1 MAHLTP
7 EQRTAEK
14 LRLKKVQEEAD
25 LIIGLESLGL
35 TTSSKTSIES
45 FNPNTKEE
53 FTEYAE
59 AISKVVSQFKS
70 NAEYASFVDDLVR
83 NLCAGSEWKMENFE
97 FSGLKILSKS
107 EANQSCLQCLRLA
120 LEE

>member
-7 EQRTAEK
+7 EERVAEK
-14 LRLKKVQEEAD
+14 LRLKKLQEEAD
-25 LIIGLESLGL
+25 LKIGLESLGL
-35 TTSSKTSIES
+35 TTSNTSIES
-45 FNPNTKEE
+45 FNPTTKEE

-83 NLCAGSEWKMENFE
+83 NLCAGSE
-97 FSGLKILSKS
+97 
-107 EANQSCLQCLRLA
+107 
-120 LEE
+120 

>member
-7 EQRTAEK
+7 EERTAEK

-53 FTEYAE
+53 FTEYAD

-70 NAEYASFVDDLVR
+70 HAEYASFVDDLVR
-83 NLCAGSEWKMENFE
+83 NLCAGSE
-97 FSGLKILSKS
+97 
-107 EANQSCLQCLRLA
+107 
-120 LEE
+120 